1 MPHSEPEATRFV
13 EIVFPEQANHY
24 GTLFGGT
31 ALNLMS
37 KAAAIAAARRA
48 GGSVVMAS
56 SDKIDFHMPVRVGQL
71 VELSARVV
79 RVGRCSMTVQVDV
92 VAETFGKADRKLAV
106 QGSFEMV
113 AVDASGRPKPVA
125 SAAAA

>member
-1 MPHSEPEATRFV
+1 MLVPNTDDTRFV

-48 GGSVVMAS
+48 GGNVVMAS
-56 SDKIDFHMPVRVGQL
+56 SDKVDFHMPVRVGQL
-71 VELSARVV
+71 VELSAKVV
-79 RVGRCSMTVQVDV
+79 RVGRCSMTVKVEV
-92 VAETFGKADRKLAV
+92 ISETFGKSDRKLAM

-113 AVDASGRPKPVA
+113 SVDDAGRPAPI
-125 SAAAA
+125 AAA

>member
-1 MPHSEPEATRFV
+1 MPLDPAETRFV

-48 GGSVVMAS
+48 GGSVVMAR
-56 SDKIDFHMPVRVGQL
+56 SDRVDFHMPVVVGQL
-71 VELSARVV
+71 VELVARVE
-79 RVGRCSMTVQVDV
+79 RVGRSSMTVKVEVVSETLGKSDRQV
-92 VAETFGKADRKLAV
+92 AMR
-106 QGSFEMV
+106 GSFEMV
-113 AVDASGRPKPVA
+113 AVDENGRPQPIA
-125 SAAAA
+125 TQSAA